1 MLPRRFPITP
11 ASTVVGTFQER
22 RLNNMNYT
30 KPEVEAL
37 GNARELI
44 ESTNP
49 KSAPTTDSAP
59 KTNNPAY
66 DLDE

>member
-1 MLPRRFPITP
+1 
-11 ASTVVGTFQER
+11 
-22 RLNNMNYT
+22 MNYT
-30 KPEVEAL
+30 KPEVEVL
-37 GNARELI
+37 GSARELI

-49 KSAPTTDSAP
+49 KSAPTTDSSP